1 MGRCGAQTLSGAPQ
15 AMERTWVLFFTNYS
29 SNSVE
34 NKLGGETEVRASTPG
49 DQSRG
54 DGSVRSINGGM
65 EGEPQVRDAKKA
77 GPTAAE
83 QRREGDCVEGHEH
96 VLSTQADLTPLGLEQ
111 VNEADIP

>member
-1 MGRCGAQTLSGAPQ
+1 
-15 AMERTWVLFFTNYS
+15 
-29 SNSVE
+29 
-34 NKLGGETEVRASTPG
+34 
-49 DQSRG
+49 
-54 DGSVRSINGGM
+54 M

-83 QRREGDCVEGHEH
+83 QRHEGDCVEGHEH